1 MFLFNFLN
9 HAFPK
14 SSPRMLNI
22 SILAI
27 LGIMLGIAPQIS
39 LKSYSLNFDSSAYAQ
54 NYTRQEMTNYA
65 RAGWQIELL
74 RRRTYKKIKQET
86 NSRPPNIVCNRPETI
101 DRLPQNIR
109 GIARNYCH
117 ETTNI
122 IRNNNLSIRRFNQL
136 KKEYDNGGQ
145 FHRQVQQI
153 LIDFQHQ
160 KSMHVIDK

>member
-1 MFLFNFLN
+1 MFSFKLLN
-9 HAFPK
+9 HIFHQ
-14 SSPRMLNI
+14 SSIRMLNI
-22 SILAI
+22 CILAI
-27 LGIMLGIAPQIS
+27 LGILLGIAPKFS
-39 LKSYSLNFDSSAYAQ
+39 PKSYTFSFNSAAYARD
-54 NYTRQEMTNYA
+54 YTQQEMKNYA

-74 RRRTYKKIKQET
+74 RRRTYKKIKQQT

-109 GIARNYCH
+109 RIASNYCH

-122 IRNNNLSIRRFNQL
+122 IRNNNLTVRRFNQL

-145 FHRQVQQI
+145 FHQQVQQM

-160 KSMHVIDK
+160 KSLKVLYK